1 MKKLLNLSYG
11 AIQGAYWMY
20 FGAIMSF
27 ASVFLLGKNYTNSE
41 IGVILAAASI
51 LAVFLQPLLADAAD
65 KSRKASLTDIT
76 GLIVI
81 GLFIATILLY
91 IFPTKSLILSI
102 VFILLGAWLTSL
114 QPLINSM
121 AFYLSRS
128 GHVINF
134 GVTRSGG
141 SVAYAVLCLILGS
154 LVADYGIKAIP
165 AMGMGILIL
174 LLLSLLTTDKLHQR
188 AILNHTIDS
197 SIKKVSQSR
206 ETISLKAFVRR
217 NKIFLIF
224 TIGIVLVFFQNSV
237 FNTYLMQIITAVGG
251 TSSEMGRLFFF
262 MALLE
267 LPGLFFFSQL
277 RKRFSC
283 QFLLKVASV
292 AFVFKVF
299 LSYMAPS
306 VGLIYLAFLF
316 QLISF
321 PIFLS
326 ASVYLVDE
334 VMEKG
339 EAVKGQSFI
348 TGMITLSNVF
358 ASLMGGV
365 ILDLSGASLLLL
377 ISTILAVIG
386 TGIVILTVGRIKP
399 KQY

>member
-1 MKKLLNLSYG
+1 YG

-65 KSRKASLTDIT
+65 KSQKASLMCIT
-76 GLIVI
+76 GIIVI
-81 GLFIATILLY
+81 GLLIATITLY

-102 VFILLGAWLTSL
+102 IFILLGAWLTSL
-114 QPLINSM
+114 QPIINSM

-128 GHVINF
+128 GYVINF

-154 LVADYGIKAIP
+154 LVADYGIKTIP
-165 AMGMGILIL
+165 AIGMGILIL
-174 LLLSLLTTDKLHQR
+174 LLLSLLATDKLYKR
-188 AILNHTIDS
+188 AISSNAIDS
-197 SIKKVSQSR
+197 NIKKVTQGS
-206 ETISLKAFVRR
+206 ETISLKAFITR
-217 NKIFLIF
+217 NKIFLVF

-237 FNTYLMQIITAVGG
+237 LNTYLMQIITAVGG
-251 TSSEMGRLFFF
+251 NSSQMGQLFFF

-267 LPGLFFFSQL
+267 LPGLFFFSQI

-299 LSYMAPS
+299 LTYMAPS
-306 VGLIYLAFLF
+306 VGFIYLAFLF

-365 ILDLSGASLLLL
+365 ILDLSGASLLLM
-377 ISTILAVIG
+377 ISTILAVMG

-399 KQY
+399 KDNLFKHNVS